1 MRWGWLSKCRIGDF
15 VVMNMNC
22 AIGHNCSIGQYSSFF
37 PGVNLGGFTII
48 EDAVEMGIGASTKQF
63 IKVGNNAIVG
73 GNAMLVKNVSPN
85 TTVVGVPAKSML
97 NDAKK

>member
-22 AIGHNCSIGQYSSFF
+22 AIGHNCSIGQYSSFS
-37 PGVNLGGFTII
+37 PGVNLGGFTIV